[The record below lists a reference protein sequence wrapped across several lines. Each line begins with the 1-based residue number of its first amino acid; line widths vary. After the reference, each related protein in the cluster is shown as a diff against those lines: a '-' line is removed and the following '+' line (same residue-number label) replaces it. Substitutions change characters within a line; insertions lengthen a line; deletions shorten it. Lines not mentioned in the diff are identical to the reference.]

1 MKDSLENDWSLER
14 VDAEAD
20 VDALNMN
27 RRIRNLGRKTE
38 KKKQTGCQSEKVR
51 VESKSGAG
59 PGWTKNSESLGWN
72 GFRAGGGIAAPF
84 PSVRYSSLRMIW

>member
-27 RRIRNLGRKTE
+27 RRIRNLGRKTQ
-38 KKKQTGCQSEKVR
+38 KKSKQAANLRRFELKANPERGRDGQKIPNLWAGMGSEQV
-51 VESKSGAG
+51 
-59 PGWTKNSESLGWN
+59 
-72 GFRAGGGIAAPF
+72 GG
-84 PSVRYSSLRMIW
+84 